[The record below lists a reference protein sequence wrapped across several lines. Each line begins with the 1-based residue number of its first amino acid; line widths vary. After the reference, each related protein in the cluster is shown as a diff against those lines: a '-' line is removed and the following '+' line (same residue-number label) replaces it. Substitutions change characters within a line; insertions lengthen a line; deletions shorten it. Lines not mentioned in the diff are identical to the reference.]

1 VAGMLTGMTL
11 RSCASFEVRPP
22 GKRIFRP

>member
-1 VAGMLTGMTL
+1 MLTGMTP